1 MTPGV
6 RGAALTVLLAVGA
19 AAWLGARHSDSNDLG
34 PLLIADSFRPTMSG
48 LEATD
53 GRIALFEAAA
63 ARDPYSSIAQTELAS
78 LRLQRS
84 RESGDLDD
92 QRKAE
97 EHARRSLEL
106 REHRNADGY
115 RMLAAS
121 LLARHSFGEAHAV
134 ALELVGR
141 WPEEPSH
148 RALLGQIQME
158 LGMYDAARSTFD
170 RVAWDERNLSA
181 SPRLAAWA
189 AIHGETAEARRFLHL
204 ARASV
209 RGRTDLPTEQRAW
222 YHLMVGE
229 HEAAH
234 GDFEAAEQSFAE
246 GLALEPGD
254 FRIVGALVRMEARRE
269 EWTRALDYAEL
280 LGDAADLRTRAV
292 IGDVHLALGD
302 TAGAERHYAMV
313 EEAAAESPEPFNRQL
328 YAFRL
333 DHDRRVEET
342 LAILRAEIE
351 QRPDVLG
358 YDLLAWALF
367 KSGDPEAAAAAS
379 EQALRL
385 GTREP
390 LFHFHA
396 GMIQQA
402 LGRTDPAAGHFREA
416 LEIDPRFHH
425 RFAAVAR
432 SALADAGR

>member
-1 MTPGV
+1 MTAGV
-6 RGAALTVLLAVGA
+6 RGAALTVLVAVSA
-19 AAWLGARHSDSNDLG
+19 AAWLGARHSDSNELG
-34 PLLIADSFRPTMSG
+34 PLLVADSFRPLMSG

-53 GRIALFEAAA
+53 RRIELFEAAA

-92 QRKAE
+92 QRQAE

-106 REHRNADGY
+106 REHRNAEGY

-121 LLARHSFGEAHAV
+121 LLARHSFREAHAV
-134 ALELVGR
+134 ALELVDR
-141 WPEEPSH
+141 WPDEPSH

-158 LGMYDAARSTFD
+158 LGMYDAAEAIFARL
-170 RVAWDERNLSA
+170 AWDERNLSV

-189 AIHGETAEARRFLHL
+189 AIRGETTEAGRLLYL
-204 ARASV
+204 ARESA
-209 RGRTDLPTEQRAW
+209 RGRTDLPSEQRAW
-222 YHLMVGE
+222 FHLMVGE
-229 HEAAH
+229 HEAAR
-234 GDFEAAEQSFAE
+234 GDFEAAEESFAE

-254 FRIVGALVRMEARRE
+254 FRIVGALVRLEARRG
-269 EWTRALDYAEL
+269 EWARALDYAAL

-292 IGDVHLALGD
+292 IGDVHLALCD
-302 TAGAERHYAMV
+302 TAGAEQHYAMV

-342 LAILRAEIE
+342 LEILRAEVVE
-351 QRPDVLG
+351 RPDVLG
-358 YDLLAWALF
+358 YDLLAWALL

-379 EQALRL
+379 RQALRL
-385 GTREP
+385 GTRDP

-402 LGRTDPAAGHFREA
+402 LGRNERAAEHFREA

-425 RFAAVAR
+425 RFAAAAR
-432 SALADAGR
+432 SALAGAGR

>member
-1 MTPGV
+1 MRTGV
-6 RGAALTVLLAVGA
+6 RGAALTMLVAVSA
-19 AAWLGARHSDSNDLG
+19 AAWIGVRQSHSNELG
-34 PLLIADSFRPTMSG
+34 PLLITDSFRPLMSG
-48 LEATD
+48 LQATD
-53 GRIALFEAAA
+53 GRIEIFEAAA

-84 RESGDLDD
+84 RESGELDD

-106 REHRNADGY
+106 REYRNGDGY

-158 LGMYDAARSTFD
+158 LGMYDAADSTF
-170 RVAWDERNLSA
+170 RRLAWDERNLSV

-189 AIHGETAEARRFLHL
+189 AIRGETTEAGRFLRL
-204 ARASV
+204 ARETA
-209 RGRTDLPTEQRAW
+209 RGRTDLPSEQRAW
-222 YHLMVGE
+222 FHLMVGE
-229 HEAAH
+229 HEAAN
-234 GDFEAAEQSFAE
+234 GDFEAAEKSFAE

-254 FRIVGALVRMEARRE
+254 FRIVGALVRLEARRG
-269 EWTRALDYAEL
+269 EWMRALAYAAL
-280 LGDAADLRTRAV
+280 LGDAADLRTRGV

-313 EEAAAESPEPFNRQL
+313 EESAAESPEPFNRQL

-342 LAILRAEIE
+342 LEILRAETQ

-358 YDLLAWALF
+358 YDLLAWALL
-367 KSGDPEAAAAAS
+367 KNGDAEAAAAAS

-402 LGRTDPAAGHFREA
+402 LGRTDRAAEYFREA
-416 LEIDPRFHH
+416 LDIDPRFHH
-425 RFAAVAR
+425 RFAAAAR